1 MDELE
6 KNQARQ
12 KSLKRKETAIK
23 KKRRKTENSRK
34 YKLGG
39 MIVKA
44 GLDTLDDDVIIG
56 LLFAQKNT
64 LAENKAIKNDWRELG
79 IKASIKPEKL
89 GVIVKFLGRPLE
101 EITKKLH
108 AKKLRWNRIS
118 KQWEGTILREELEEI
133 QAIAGNENV
142 TGIEL

>member
-1 MDELE
+1 MSEVDDLN
-6 KNQARQ
+6 KRIAASKKQQRILNN
-12 KSLKRKETAIK
+12 KKRKA
-23 KKRRKTENSRK
+23 ENALK

-39 MIVKA
+39 MVVKA

-64 LAENKAIKNDWRELG
+64 LTENEAIESDWRELG
-79 IKASIKPEKL
+79 IKVSVKPEKV
-89 GVIVKFLGRPLE
+89 GVIVKFSDKPLE

-118 KQWEGTILREELEEI
+118 KQWEGTILVNEI
-133 QAIAGNENV
+133 SEIRATAGSENV
-142 TGIEL
+142 TEIEL